1 MALTERQKKFA
12 LYYIQD
18 PNATKAAKAAG
29 YSEASAHYMG
39 CETLKNP
46 NVKAYIDKHLSE
58 IEITSQR
65 ILAETAKV
73 AFADM
78 GDYAKVERG
87 GEVTVTPFEKLGPG
101 ATRAIKKL
109 KEKRSISSG
118 DDGDTVLHQQ
128 TEFELHDKLKALETL
143 AKIRGMVDR
152 PDAPQAHDAS
162 GVTPTD
168 AMDEIRRYL

>member
-1 MALTERQKKFA
+1 MALTEKQKRFA

-29 YSEASAHYMG
+29 YSDDTAYSQG
-39 CETLKNP
+39 QRLLKH
-46 NVKAYIDKHLSE
+46 VEIRAYIQKKLDT

-78 GDYAKVERG
+78 GDYAKVQRG
-87 GEVTVTPFEKLGPG
+87 GEVTVTPFEKLEPG

-109 KEKRSISSG
+109 KEKRRILSG
-118 DDGDTVLHQQ
+118 EDGDTILDQQ

-143 AKIRGMVDR
+143 AKIRGMLKDQVQISGNPSAEPVRVEYVR
-152 PDAPQAHDAS
+152 PDQ
-162 GVTPTD
+162 
-168 AMDEIRRYL
+168 